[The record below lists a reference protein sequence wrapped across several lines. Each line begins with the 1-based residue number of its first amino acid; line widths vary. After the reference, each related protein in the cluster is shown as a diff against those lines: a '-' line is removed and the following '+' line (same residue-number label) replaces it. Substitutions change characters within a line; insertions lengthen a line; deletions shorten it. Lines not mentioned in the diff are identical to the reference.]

1 MKRAVLSTIICFAFG
16 ACLMA
21 QDLKLNSLEYF
32 ERQGVNVLLQVE
44 DPEFDT
50 WCDRVIAAQ
59 EEAKRMCT
67 N

>member
-16 ACLMA
+16 
-21 QDLKLNSLEYF
+21 
-32 ERQGVNVLLQVE
+32 
-44 DPEFDT
+44 DT

-59 EEAKRMCT
+59 EEAKRLCT